1 MTALILGLLTLGA
14 VLLVAEAYLGSFGM
28 LGTAG
33 SAAVIAGIVLTLLVS
48 GGSFALVLAVTVPV
62 AAAAVAVA
70 VLATHKALSASR
82 QRARCGSEGLIGQVA
97 IVRLPLDP
105 LGHVVVDGELWRARR
120 SWAEEDDPPPAE
132 GEPMVVDGIQGLTL
146 SVRRAEV
153 WELEP

>member
-1 MTALILGLLTLGA
+1 MTALILGLLTLGG
-14 VLLVAEAYLGSFGM
+14 VLLAVEAHRGNFGT

-33 SAAVIAGIVLTLLVS
+33 SAALIVGIVLTLLVS
-48 GGSFALVLAVTVPV
+48 GGIFALVLAVTVPV

-70 VLATHKALSASR
+70 VLATRKALSASR

-120 SWAEEDDPPPAE
+120 SWAEEDDPPATE
-132 GEPMVVDGIQGLTL
+132 GEPMVVDGVEGLTL

-153 WELEP
+153 WELDP